1 MKDIKINVRYLP
13 RILNETDEK
22 KQLNML
28 LRSKKLYKSDRYYT
42 RKELASYPKRTS
54 RHILRARQLYDVD
67 TIFPNEELSKKT
79 GCSVAALE
87 QIVRKGA
94 GAYYSSGSRPNQTP
108 QSWGLA
114 RLASSVTGGKAAAV
128 DYDILRRGCS
138 PRKPAMILA
147 NQSRKKYNFGRSK
160 TKKRTVKLV

>member
-1 MKDIKINVRYLP
+1 MD
-13 RILNETDEK
+13 
-22 KQLNML
+22 
-28 LRSKKLYKSDRYYT
+28 
-42 RKELASYPKRTS
+42 A
-54 RHILRARQLYDVD
+54 
-67 TIFPNEELSKKT
+67 IFPNEELSKKT

-87 QIVRKGA
+87 QIVRKGQ

-108 QSWGLA
+108 HSWGLA

-147 NQSRKKYNFGRSK
+147 NQSRKKYHSGHSK
-160 TKKRTVKLV
+160 TKKRIVNVGLGKVMR